1 MYIILESREHFGTQ
15 WCPQSAL
22 SSNFFYCDE
31 EQTLKINS
39 EYICDGHPDCPLSK
53 ADESS
58 LVCSREELKL
68 MTTALSFS
76 LYMIGFLSAAYLIV
90 CRSSDLRE
98 QRIVKKMLA
107 NAQQSQLVKTLRLI
121 TNYLKEPNPKNEK
134 DLIQNIEKLTDKNQ
148 LMTLIRVVHKV
159 EIETEAKTVKMFE
172 PTVEKIFLKKSEHTA
187 LLNFIKEDPNS
198 SKKLKMDVLKA
209 LEPKGYLSNL
219 GAALDE
225 KLSPNFKTA
234 LAMVVEI
241 CLTSLGL
248 FLIFVQETKDI
259 LTILSIHTFHQDV
272 IQGRIHLI
280 DNLPLME
287 FVAILSV
294 IYGFTFLIKLLS
306 AVTNAG
312 STPNGEAHSC
322 HINILTIG
330 D

>member
-1 MYIILESREHFGTQ
+1 
-15 WCPQSAL
+15 
-22 SSNFFYCDE
+22 
-31 EQTLKINS
+31 
-39 EYICDGHPDCPLSK
+39 
-53 ADESS
+53 
-58 LVCSREELKL
+58 
-68 MTTALSFS
+68 
-76 LYMIGFLSAAYLIV
+76 
-90 CRSSDLRE
+90 
-98 QRIVKKMLA
+98 
-107 NAQQSQLVKTLRLI
+107 
-121 TNYLKEPNPKNEK
+121 
-134 DLIQNIEKLTDKNQ
+134 
-148 LMTLIRVVHKV
+148 MTLIRIVHKV
-159 EIETEAKTVKMFE
+159 EIETDTRTVQMFE
-172 PTVEKIFLKKSEHTA
+172 TTMEKIFFKKSEQTA
-187 LLNFIKEDPNS
+187 LLNLIKEDPNS

-225 KLSPNFKTA
+225 KLSPNFKIA

-241 CLTSLGL
+241 CLASLGL

-322 HINILTIG
+322 HINIFTIG

>member
-1 MYIILESREHFGTQ
+1 
-15 WCPQSAL
+15 
-22 SSNFFYCDE
+22 
-31 EQTLKINS
+31 
-39 EYICDGHPDCPLSK
+39 
-53 ADESS
+53 
-58 LVCSREELKL
+58 
-68 MTTALSFS
+68 
-76 LYMIGFLSAAYLIV
+76 
-90 CRSSDLRE
+90 
-98 QRIVKKMLA
+98 
-107 NAQQSQLVKTLRLI
+107 
-121 TNYLKEPNPKNEK
+121 
-134 DLIQNIEKLTDKNQ
+134 
-148 LMTLIRVVHKV
+148 
-159 EIETEAKTVKMFE
+159 MFE
-172 PTVEKIFLKKSEHTA
+172 TTMEKIFFKKSEQTA
-187 LLNFIKEDPNS
+187 LLNLIKEDPNS

-219 GAALDE
+219 GASLDE
-225 KLSPNFKTA
+225 KLSPNFKIA

-241 CLTSLGL
+241 CLASLGL

-322 HINILTIG
+322 HINIFNWRLNPHWIPFVAEIVIGFQYIQQIVRNFKSKLAMYKVIDNLDDNREEQIKAWNKIVDIAQGIEYVDLQRETLTGKRKKIKIVSCLQAVQK
-330 D
+330 DS